1 MTAAM
6 MIPSRLRTAGF
17 QLSRQGHHS
26 LVDATLVLNV
36 VALVISTVALAVSV
50 VAVSRQIRIAQNS
63 NLIPVIADLF
73 RETRGSEFL
82 RSMEFIRDRLA
93 TAHPGSPAYRELP
106 EDARGHIRRVGLFY
120 DDIGKLVAHG
130 VINESLILGAYG
142 GAVPRIWELVAPYV
156 LSERQKYGNATMA
169 YFEDLAARARIHT
182 MAGVHQSLTLRSYT
196 PPPA

>member
-1 MTAAM
+1 MD
-6 MIPSRLRTAGF
+6 
-17 QLSRQGHHS
+17 
-26 LVDATLVLNV
+26 DALALNIL
-36 VALVISTVALAVSV
+36 ALVISAVALAVSV
-50 VAVSRQIRIAQNS
+50 VTANRHIQTAQNS

-73 RETRGSEFL
+73 RETRSPEFL
-82 RSMEFIRDRLA
+82 KSMEFIRDQLT

-130 VINESLILGAYG
+130 VISESLILGAYG

-156 LSERQKYGNATMA
+156 LSERQKYGNASMA

-182 MAGVHQSLTLRSYT
+182 MAAVHEALKLRSYT

>member
-120 DDIGKLVAHG
+120 DDIGKLTPARPQRHHGLLRRSRGQSTNPHHGGRAPVPHLTQLHAASRVA
-130 VINESLILGAYG
+130 SSA
-142 GAVPRIWELVAPYV
+142 
-156 LSERQKYGNATMA
+156 
-169 YFEDLAARARIHT
+169 AARR
-182 MAGVHQSLTLRSYT
+182 
-196 PPPA
+196 